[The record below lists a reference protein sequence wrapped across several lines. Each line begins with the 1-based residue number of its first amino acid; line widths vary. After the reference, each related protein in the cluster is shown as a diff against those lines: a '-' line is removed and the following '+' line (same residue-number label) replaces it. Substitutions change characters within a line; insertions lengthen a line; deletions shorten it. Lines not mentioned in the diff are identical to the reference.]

1 MPTKDVK
8 KHCGIL
14 CFIPLRRKL
23 NNYTLALKN
32 SHGSIYC
39 SEPGGLK
46 FAYFQTNNQE
56 VCVYMY
62 VLNRLRTIHIL
73 SPSMYDCRL
82 HWLLEDY
89 SLVSPLGH
97 SELTLYLLA
106 VLYTGDGKLSPTYS
120 NNPIMD
126 SVVKQTAMQKRYS
139 TMWGL
144 FRFK

>member
-14 CFIPLRRKL
+14 CFIPLGRKI

-32 SHGSIYC
+32 SHGYMYC
-39 SEPGGLK
+39 REPGGLK

-62 VLNRLRTIHIL
+62 VLNRLQTIHIL
-73 SPSMYDCRL
+73 SPSRYDCRL
-82 HWLLEDY
+82 QSLLEY
-89 SLVSPLGH
+89 YPLVSPLP
-97 SELTLYLLA
+97 LYLLA

-126 SVVKQTAMQKRYS
+126 ISSEANNNALTLQCNV
-139 TMWGL
+139 G
-144 FRFK
+144 FI